1 MKDETESFLGEL
13 RLSRH
18 LQSIAQVS
26 ALGLAIAL
34 GLSFIIPA
42 HVIIEGGIR
51 STTPALLAILIL
63 GLTLLNILELL
74 GGSGER
80 GGIHALI
87 HESLGESMGFIA
99 AWSSFAANLLL
110 CAALLNSASRSL
122 AVLLPEIGTYA
133 TLAAVGTLIILVLI
147 NLFHLLPRRGM
158 LTSVLLVLLVA
169 FVALLVSAI
178 PSWEPSSYSALS
190 DSSAKNYLLAVAS
203 SITLFAGL
211 EAITSSRRRILMPQI
226 RLPQGLWVTLL
237 VGGLL
242 LIAVQLFVPA
252 LPSFSLQ
259 DEPAAVVRSLAGA
272 GVFRTWVT
280 MGVAFFALL
289 LAASECMLTSARVL
303 YSLSR
308 MGALPL
314 FFTRIQRPFR
324 LPPYIFSTLT
334 LMGSLLILL
343 MPFGWLIEI
352 SAGLF
357 LVLVILVNFAAIR
370 SRQAELE
377 RRRTIVI
384 PFFPLVPILALIFSI
399 VLFFGL
405 VPVGLLGAAGWIAI
419 GSVLLLLYARSRLL
433 EAQHGVTVFG
443 QDPETERREGAFRVL
458 VPLGTGVERRFIL
471 GLANALARQTN
482 GDVVPLQVIP
492 TADPLAIQEGR
503 RIAEERN
510 TLFKWSTRESAKNNV
525 PTYPITRLASSV
537 AQGIKDTAVEENC
550 SLILMSWPMETPEE
564 GTRTGRIM
572 DPVVHSAPCDV
583 AVVAYHPE
591 RLSSLQTDV
600 EEGQADRDMAS
611 PTLQINRIL
620 IPTAG
625 GPHAPLAMR
634 LALLLA
640 REFDATTQTVY
651 VTRPDA
657 TESELEGGRQRIE
670 STIEALREQL
680 SSLPQ
685 VDASSTEVD
694 QFPIESHVVRAHTV
708 VDGIVQAGSE
718 SDLVIMGAS
727 EESLIDQVL
736 FGALP
741 EKTARACPTPVIIT
755 KSFRGLPRFW
765 LRRVWDGFYQSI
777 PKLTRREQAKVYRG
791 VYHGAQPDTDYFVMM
806 GLAAMIATYGLLQGS
821 TAVIIGAML
830 VAPLFT
836 PILAIS
842 LAVVRGDVRL
852 LWIAFESA
860 LKGIALA
867 IGLAVLLAALSPLRS
882 VTHEITARINPNL
895 FDLAVAL
902 VSGVAGAY
910 AVARED
916 VSTALPG
923 VAIAAALVPPLGV
936 IGIGIAMWDA
946 NIAGGAS
953 LLFITNLIAIAFAG
967 AITLLLLGFRPTPGA
982 EQKARLRVGLI
993 TSLVMLIA
1001 IMIPLAI
1008 VFIDTARESQTYQV
1022 VETILQYYE
1031 ETNPGL
1037 DLVQFDVSESD
1048 GEVNVDVTF
1057 NAIIA
1062 FSEDM
1067 AESLRNDLVQ
1077 ALDRPVTLH
1086 LVSIPAEDIIIPS
1099 PE

>member
-1 MKDETESFLGEL
+1 MKDKTKSFLGEL

-18 LQSIAQVS
+18 LQSITQVS
-26 ALGLAIAL
+26 AVGLAVAL
-34 GLSFIIPA
+34 GLSFIIPV
-42 HVIIEGGIR
+42 HIIIESGIQ
-51 STTPALLAILIL
+51 SATPALLAILVL
-63 GLTLLNILELL
+63 GLTLLNIHELL

-80 GGIHALI
+80 GGIHALV
-87 HESLGESMGFIA
+87 HESLGKSWGFIA
-99 AWSSFAANLLL
+99 AWSSLAANLLL
-110 CAALLNSASRSL
+110 CAALLKSASRSL
-122 AVLLPEIGTYA
+122 AALFPEIEAYA
-133 TLAAVGTLIILVLI
+133 ALAAVGMLIILVLI
-147 NLFHLLPRRGM
+147 NLFHLLPRQGM
-158 LTSVLLVLLVA
+158 LPSVLLVLLVLI
-169 FVALLVSAI
+169 VALLISAL
-178 PSWEPSSYSALS
+178 PSWEPVSYSTLS
-190 DSSAKNYLLAVAS
+190 DSSARNYLLAIAS

-211 EAITSSRRRILMPQI
+211 EAITSSRRRILMPHV

-242 LIAVQLFVPA
+242 LISAQLIIPA
-252 LPSFSLQ
+252 LPTFSFQ
-259 DEPAAVVRSLAGA
+259 FEPAAVTRSLSSTGD
-272 GVFRTWVT
+272 FRTWLTV
-280 MGVAFFALL
+280 GIVLFALL

-308 MGALPL
+308 MEALPRI
-314 FFTRIQRPFR
+314 FTRIRRPFR
-324 LPPYIFSTLT
+324 LPPYIFITLT

-343 MPFGWLIEI
+343 MPFAWLIEI

-357 LVLVILVNFAAIR
+357 LALVILVNFAAIR
-370 SRQAELE
+370 SRRTEPE

-384 PFFPLVPILALIFSI
+384 PFFPLVPLLALTFSI

-405 VPVGLLGAAGWIAI
+405 VPVGLLGAAVWIAI
-419 GSVLLLLYARSRLL
+419 GSVLLFVYARPHLL
-433 EAQHGVTVFG
+433 EAQLGVTVFG
-443 QDPETERREGAFRVL
+443 QDPEAKRQEGAFRVL
-458 VPLGTGVERRFIL
+458 VPLGSGVERRFVL

-510 TLFKWSTRESAKNNV
+510 TLFKWSTRESSRNSV

-537 AQGIKDTAVEENC
+537 AQGINDTAVEENC
-550 SLILMSWPMETPEE
+550 SLILMSWPMETPKE
-564 GTRTGRIM
+564 GTRTGRIL

-583 AVVAYHPE
+583 AVIAYHPE
-591 RLSSLQTDV
+591 RLSSLQV
-600 EEGQADRDMAS
+600 EEEQVDGDIES
-611 PTLQINRIL
+611 PPFQIKRIL

-657 TESELEGGRQRIE
+657 TESDVEEGKKRIE

-685 VDASSTEVD
+685 VDASTADMS
-694 QFPIESHVVRAHTV
+694 QFPIESHVVRAHTI

-741 EKTARACPTPVIIT
+741 EKTARACPTPVVIT

-765 LRRVWDGFYQSI
+765 LRRVWDGFFRSL

-791 VYHGAQPDTDYFVMM
+791 VYQGAQPDTDYFVMM

-842 LAVVRGDVRL
+842 LAIVRGDIRL
-852 LWIAFESA
+852 LKIALESA

-867 IGLAVLLAALSPLRS
+867 IGLAALLTVLSPLRS

-902 VSGVAGAY
+902 VSGAAGAY

-982 EQKARLRVGLI
+982 EQKARLRFGLT

-1008 VFIDTARESQTYQV
+1008 VFINTARESQTYQA
-1022 VETILQYYE
+1022 VETTLQNYVD
-1031 ETNPGL
+1031 TNPSL
-1037 DLVQFDVSESD
+1037 RLVQFDVSEGDDDVS
-1048 GEVNVDVTF
+1048 VDVTF
-1057 NAIIA
+1057 NTLSA
-1062 FSEDM
+1062 FTEDM
-1067 AESLRNDLVQ
+1067 AENLRNDLVQ

-1086 LVSIPAEDIIIPS
+1086 IVSIPAEDITVPS
-1099 PE
+1099 PD

>member
-1 MKDETESFLGEL
+1 MIDETESFLGEL

-34 GLSFIIPA
+34 GLSFIIPP
-42 HVIIEGGIR
+42 HVIIEGSIR
-51 STTPALLAILIL
+51 SAAPALLAILIL
-63 GLTLLNILELL
+63 GLTLLNIHELL

-80 GGIHALI
+80 GGIHTLI
-87 HESLGESMGFIA
+87 HESLGKSMGFVA
-99 AWSSFAANLLL
+99 AWSSLAANLLL
-110 CAALLNSASRSL
+110 CAALVISASRSL
-122 AVLLPEIGTYA
+122 TILFPEMGSFA
-133 TLAAVGTLIILVLI
+133 TLAAVGMLIILVLI
-147 NLFHLLPRRGM
+147 SLFPLLPRRGM
-158 LTSVLLVLLVA
+158 LTPILLVLLVA
-169 FVALLVSAI
+169 FVALLISAI
-178 PSWEPSSYSALS
+178 PSWEPSS
-190 DSSAKNYLLAVAS
+190 SSTFADAPAKNYLLAVAS

-211 EAITSSRRRILMPQI
+211 EAITSSRRRILMPHI
-226 RLPQGLWVTLL
+226 RLPQGLWITLL
-237 VGGLL
+237 VGSLL
-242 LIAVQLFVPA
+242 LISVQLLFPA

-259 DEPAAVVRSLAGA
+259 DGSAVVTRSLAGA
-272 GVFRTWVT
+272 GIFRTWLT
-280 MGVAFFALL
+280 TTVAVFALL

-308 MGALPL
+308 MGALPRFL
-314 FFTRIQRPFR
+314 TRIRRPFR
-324 LPPYIFSTLT
+324 LPPYIFSILT
-334 LMGSLLILL
+334 LMGSLLIFF
-343 MPFGWLIEI
+343 MPPGWLIEI

-357 LVLVILVNFAAIR
+357 LVLVILVNFAAMR
-370 SRQAELE
+370 SRQAEPE

-384 PFFPLVPILALIFSI
+384 PFFPLVPILALTLSI
-399 VLFFGL
+399 VVFFGL
-405 VPVGLLGAAGWIAI
+405 VPVGLLGTAGWII
-419 GSVLLLLYARSRLL
+419 VGSALLLVYSRSRLL
-433 EAQHGVTVFG
+433 DAQHGVTVFG
-443 QDPETERREGAFRVL
+443 QDPDTKRREDAFRIL
-458 VPLGTGVERRFIL
+458 VPLGAEVERRFIL

-492 TADPLAIQEGR
+492 TADPLAIREGR

-510 TLFKWSTRESAKNNV
+510 TLFKWSTRESAKNSV

-550 SLILMSWPMETPEE
+550 SLILMSWPIETPKE
-564 GTRTGRIM
+564 GTRSGRIL

-591 RLSSLQTDV
+591 RFSSPHV
-600 EEGQADRDMAS
+600 EDGQGDGDRAGT
-611 PTLQINRIL
+611 PLQINRIL

-625 GPHAPLAMR
+625 GPHAPLAIR

-657 TESELEGGRQRIE
+657 SESELEGGRQRIE
-670 STIEALREQL
+670 RTIEKLREQF

-685 VDASSTEVD
+685 IDASSTD
-694 QFPIESHVVRAHTV
+694 MDPFPIESHVVRAHTV
-708 VDGIVQAGSE
+708 VEGIVQAGSE

-741 EKTARACPTPVIIT
+741 EKTARACPTPVIMI

-765 LRRVWDGFYQSI
+765 LRRVWDSFFRSL
-777 PKLTRREQAKVYRG
+777 PKLTRREQATVYKG
-791 VYHGAQPDTDYFVMM
+791 VYKGAQPDTDYFVMM

-821 TAVIIGAML
+821 AAVIIGAML

-842 LAVVRGDVRL
+842 LAVVRGDIRL
-852 LWIAFESA
+852 LWIALESA

-867 IGLAVLLAALSPLRS
+867 IGLAVLLTALSPLRS
-882 VTHEITARINPNL
+882 VTPEITARINPNL

-902 VSGVAGAY
+902 ISGAAGAY

-916 VSTALPG
+916 VATALPG

-953 LLFITNLIAIAFAG
+953 LLFVTNLIAIAFAG
-967 AITLLLLGFRPTPGA
+967 AITLLMLGFRPTPGA

-1001 IMIPLAI
+1001 IMIPLAV
-1008 VFIDTARESQTYQV
+1008 VFLDTAHESQTFRV
-1022 VETILQYYE
+1022 VETTLQNYA
-1031 ETNPGL
+1031 ETNPSL
-1037 DLVQFDVSESD
+1037 RLVRFDVSEGG
-1048 GEVNVDVTF
+1048 GEVSVDVTF
-1057 NAIIA
+1057 NALNT
-1062 FSEDM
+1062 FSEDV
-1067 AESLRNDLVQ
+1067 AESLQKNLVQ
-1077 ALDRPVTLH
+1077 ALDQPVTLH
-1086 LVSIPAEDIIIPS
+1086 LVSIPAEDITIPS

>member
-18 LQSIAQVS
+18 LQTITQVS
-26 ALGLAIAL
+26 ALGLAVAL

-42 HVIIEGGIR
+42 HIVIESGIQ
-51 STTPALLAILIL
+51 SATPALLAILVL
-63 GLTLLNILELL
+63 GLTLLNIHELL
-74 GGSGER
+74 GGSSER
-80 GGIHALI
+80 GGIHALV
-87 HESLGESMGFIA
+87 HESLGKSWGFIA
-99 AWSSFAANLLL
+99 AWSSLAANLLL
-110 CAALLNSASRSL
+110 CAALLKSASRSL
-122 AVLLPEIGTYA
+122 AALFPEIEAYA
-133 TLAAVGTLIILVLI
+133 ALTAVGLLIVLVLI

-158 LTSVLLVLLVA
+158 LPSVLLVLLVA
-169 FVALLVSAI
+169 FVALLISAI
-178 PSWEPSSYSALS
+178 PSWEPSSTSALS
-190 DSSAKNYLLAVAS
+190 DSSAKNYLLAIAS
-203 SITLFAGL
+203 SITLFASL
-211 EAITSSRRRILMPQI
+211 EAITSSRRRILTPHI
-226 RLPQGLWVTLL
+226 RLPQGLWITLL

-242 LIAVQLFVPA
+242 LISAQLFLPA
-252 LPSFSLQ
+252 LPIFSVL
-259 DEPAAVVRSLAGA
+259 DESTAVTRSLAGTGFFQTWLTA
-272 GVFRTWVT
+272 GVI
-280 MGVAFFALL
+280 FFALL

-308 MGALPL
+308 MEALPL
-314 FFTRIQRPFR
+314 IFTRIRRPFR
-324 LPPYIFSTLT
+324 LPPFIFVTLT

-343 MPFGWLIEI
+343 MPFAWLIEV

-357 LVLVILVNFAAIR
+357 LVQVILVNLAAIR
-370 SRQAELE
+370 SRQAEPE
-377 RRRTIVI
+377 RRRTIVV
-384 PFFPLVPILALIFSI
+384 PFFPLVPLLALTFSI
-399 VLFFGL
+399 ILFFGL
-405 VPVGLLGAAGWIAI
+405 VPVGLLGAAVWIAI
-419 GSVLLLLYARSRLL
+419 GSVLLFVYARPRLL

-443 QDPETERREGAFRVL
+443 QEPEILRREGAFRIL
-458 VPLGTGVERRFIL
+458 VPLGSGVERRFVL
-471 GLANALARQTN
+471 GFANALARQTN
-482 GDVVPLQVIP
+482 GDVIPLQVIP

-510 TLFKWSTRESAKNNV
+510 TLFKWSTREGKGNSV
-525 PTYPITRLASSV
+525 PTYPITRLASGV
-537 AQGIKDTAVEENC
+537 AQGINDTAVEEKC
-550 SLILMSWPMETPEE
+550 SLILMSWPMETPKE
-564 GTRTGRIM
+564 GARTGRIL

-583 AVVAYHPE
+583 AVIAYHPE
-591 RLSSLQTDV
+591 RLSSLQV
-600 EEGQADRDMAS
+600 EDEQIDGDMAS
-611 PTLQINRIL
+611 PPTQIKRIL

-657 TESELEGGRQRIE
+657 TEGELEGGRQRIE

-685 VDASSTEVD
+685 IDDSSAD
-694 QFPIESHVVRAHTV
+694 MSQFPIESRVVRAHTI

-741 EKTARACPTPVIIT
+741 EKTARACPTPVVIT

-765 LRRVWDGFYQSI
+765 LRRVWDGFFRSL

-791 VYHGAQPDTDYFVMM
+791 VYKGAQPDTDYFVMM

-842 LAVVRGDVRL
+842 LAIVRGDIRL
-852 LWIAFESA
+852 LKIAFESA

-867 IGLAVLLAALSPLRS
+867 IGLAVLLTVLSPLRS

-902 VSGVAGAY
+902 VSGIAGAY

-936 IGIGIAMWDA
+936 IGIGIAMWDVD
-946 NIAGGAS
+946 IAGGAS

-982 EQKARLRVGLI
+982 EQKARLRFGLT

-1001 IMIPLAI
+1001 IMIPLGI
-1008 VFIDTARESQTYQV
+1008 VFINTARESQTYQV
-1022 VETILQYYE
+1022 VETTLQNYV
-1031 ETNPGL
+1031 ETNPSL
-1037 DLVQFDVSESD
+1037 HLVQFDVSEGD

-1057 NAIIA
+1057 NALSE

-1067 AESLRNDLVQ
+1067 AENLRNDLVQ

-1086 LVSIPAEDIIIPS
+1086 IVSIPAEGITIPS
-1099 PE
+1099 PD

>member
-1 MKDETESFLGEL
+1 MKDESESFLGEL

-18 LQSIAQVS
+18 LQSVAQVS

-51 STTPALLAILIL
+51 SATPALLAILVL
-63 GLTLLNILELL
+63 GLTLLNIHELL

-87 HESLGESMGFIA
+87 HDSLGKSMGFVA
-99 AWSSFAANLLL
+99 AWSSLAANLLL
-110 CAALLNSASRSL
+110 CAALLMSASRSL
-122 AVLLPEIGTYA
+122 TILFPEMGSYA
-133 TLAAVGTLIILVLI
+133 TLAAVGMLIILVLT
-147 NLFHLLPRRGM
+147 NLFHILPRRGM
-158 LTSVLLVLLVA
+158 LTPVLVMLLVVFL
-169 FVALLVSAI
+169 ALLVSAI
-178 PSWEPSSYSALS
+178 PSREPSSFSAIA

-211 EAITSSRRRILMPQI
+211 EAITSSRRRIHMPLI
-226 RLPQGLWVTLL
+226 RLPQGLWATIL

-242 LIAVQLFVPA
+242 LISVQFFVPA

-259 DEPAAVVRSLAGA
+259 DGSAVVTRSLAGT
-272 GVFRTWVT
+272 GIFRMWLTT
-280 MGVAFFALL
+280 GVAFFALL

-314 FFTRIQRPFR
+314 LFTRIQRPFR
-324 LPPYIFSTLT
+324 LPPYIFIILT
-334 LMGSLLILL
+334 FMGSLLILL
-343 MPFGWLIEI
+343 LPFGWLIEI

-357 LVLVILVNFAAIR
+357 LVILILVNFAAIR
-370 SRQAELE
+370 SRQAEPE
-377 RRRTIVI
+377 RRRTIVV

-399 VLFFGL
+399 IIFFGL
-405 VPVGLLGAAGWIAI
+405 VPVGLLGTAGWIAI
-419 GSVLLLLYARSRLL
+419 GSALLLVYARSRLL

-443 QDPETERREGAFRVL
+443 QDPDTKRREDAFRIL
-458 VPLGTGVERRFIL
+458 VPLGAGVERRFIL

-482 GDVVPLQVIP
+482 GDVIPLQVIP
-492 TADPLAIQEGR
+492 TADPLAIQEGQ

-510 TLFKWSTRESAKNNV
+510 TLFKWSTRESTKNSV
-525 PTYPITRLASSV
+525 PTYPITRLSSSV
-537 AQGIKDTAVEENC
+537 AQGINETAVEENC
-550 SLILMSWPMETPEE
+550 SLILMSWPMDTPRE

-591 RLSSLQTDV
+591 RLSSLRAEVEDGQTD
-600 EEGQADRDMAS
+600 GDLAY
-611 PTLQINRIL
+611 PHLHIGRIL

-657 TESELEGGRQRIE
+657 TESELEEGRQRIE

-685 VDASSTEVD
+685 VDSSSTDLE
-694 QFPIESHVVRAHTV
+694 QFPIESHVVSAHTV
-708 VDGIVQAGSE
+708 VEGIVQAGSE

-765 LRRVWDGFYQSI
+765 LHRVWDSFFRSL

-791 VYHGAQPDTDYFVMM
+791 IYKGAQPDTDYFVMM

-821 TAVIIGAML
+821 AAVIIGAML

-867 IGLAVLLAALSPLRS
+867 IGLVVLLTALSPLRS
-882 VTHEITARINPNL
+882 ITHEITARINPNL

-910 AVARED
+910 AIARED
-916 VSTALPG
+916 VATALPG

-1008 VFIDTARESQTYQV
+1008 VFLDTAHESQTFQV
-1022 VETILQYYE
+1022 VETTLQNYT
-1031 ETNPGL
+1031 ETNPSL
-1037 DLVQFDVSESD
+1037 RLVRFDISEGD

-1057 NAIIA
+1057 NALNP

-1067 AESLRNDLVQ
+1067 AGNLQNDLMQ

-1086 LVSIPAEDIIIPS
+1086 LVSIPAEDITIPS
-1099 PE
+1099 PD

>member
-1 MKDETESFLGEL
+1 MKGETESFLGEL

-18 LQSIAQVS
+18 LHSITQVS
-26 ALGLAIAL
+26 ALGLVVAL
-34 GLSFIIPA
+34 GLSFILPA
-42 HVIIEGGIR
+42 HIIIESGIQ
-51 STTPALLAILIL
+51 SATPALFAILVI
-63 GLTLLNILELL
+63 GLTLLNIHELL

-80 GGIHALI
+80 GGIHALV
-87 HESLGESMGFIA
+87 HESLGKSWGFIA
-99 AWSSFAANLLL
+99 AWSSLAANLLL
-110 CAALLNSASRSL
+110 CAALLKSASRPL
-122 AVLLPEIGTYA
+122 AALFPEIEAYA
-133 TLAAVGTLIILVLI
+133 AFAAVGMLIILVLI
-147 NLFHLLPRRGM
+147 NLFHFLPRRGM
-158 LTSVLLVLLVA
+158 LPSVLLVLLVA
-169 FVALLVSAI
+169 FVAILISAI
-178 PSWEPSSYSALS
+178 PSWDPASISTLS
-190 DSSAKNYLLAVAS
+190 DSSAKSYLLAIAS
-203 SITLFAGL
+203 SITLFASL
-211 EAITSSRRRILMPQI
+211 EAITSSRRRILMPHI

-237 VGGLL
+237 LGGLL
-242 LIAVQLFVPA
+242 LILAQLF
-252 LPSFSLQ
+252 LPDLPIYSLLA
-259 DEPAAVVRSLAGA
+259 EPAAVTRSLTGT
-272 GVFRTWVT
+272 GVLRERLTASV
-280 MGVAFFALL
+280 VLFALL

-314 FFTRIQRPFR
+314 ILTRIRHPFR
-324 LPPYIFSTLT
+324 LPPYIFITLT

-357 LVLVILVNFAAIR
+357 LVLMILVNFAAIR
-370 SRQAELE
+370 SRQAEPD

-384 PFFPLVPILALIFSI
+384 PFFPLVPLLALTFSI

-405 VPVGLLGAAGWIAI
+405 VPVGLLGTAGWIAI
-419 GSVLLLLYARSRLL
+419 GSVLLFVYARPRLL

-443 QDPETERREGAFRVL
+443 QDPETIRQEGAFRIL
-458 VPLGTGVERRFIL
+458 VPLGSGVERRFVL
-471 GLANALARQTN
+471 GFANALARQTN

-510 TLFKWSTRESAKNNV
+510 TLFKWSTRESARNSV

-550 SLILMSWPMETPEE
+550 SLILMSWPMETPKE
-564 GTRTGRIM
+564 GSRTGRIL

-583 AVVAYHPE
+583 AVITYHPE
-591 RLSSLQTDV
+591 RLSSLQV
-600 EEGQADRDMAS
+600 EEGQVDGAIES
-611 PTLQINRIL
+611 PPFQIKRIL

-625 GPHAPLAMR
+625 GPHAPLAMQ

-657 TESELEGGRQRIE
+657 TESELEEGRQRIQ
-670 STIEALREQL
+670 STIEALQEQL
-680 SSLPQ
+680 SSLPK
-685 VDASSTEVD
+685 VDASSTD
-694 QFPIESHVVRAHTV
+694 MSQFPIESHVVRAHTI

-727 EESLIDQVL
+727 EESMIDQVL
-736 FGALP
+736 FGAVP
-741 EKTARACPTPVIIT
+741 EKTARACPTPVVIT

-765 LRRVWDGFYQSI
+765 LRRVWDGFFRSL

-791 VYHGAQPDTDYFVMM
+791 VYKGAQPDTDYFVMM
-806 GLAAMIATYGLLQGS
+806 GLAAMIATYGLLQAS

-842 LAVVRGDVRL
+842 LAVVRGDIRL
-852 LWIAFESA
+852 LKIAFESA

-867 IGLAVLLAALSPLRS
+867 IGLAVLLTVLSPLRS
-882 VTHEITARINPNL
+882 VSHEITARINPNL

-902 VSGVAGAY
+902 VSGAAGAY

-923 VAIAAALVPPLGV
+923 VAISAALVPPLSV
-936 IGIGIAMWDA
+936 IGIGIALWDA
-946 NIAGGAS
+946 NITGGAS
-953 LLFITNLIAIAFAG
+953 LLFITNIIAIAFAG

-982 EQKARLRVGLI
+982 EQKARLRFGLT

-1001 IMIPLAI
+1001 IMIPLGI
-1008 VFIDTARESQTYQV
+1008 IFINTARESQTYQV
-1022 VETILQYYE
+1022 VETTLQNYVG
-1031 ETNPGL
+1031 TNPSL
-1037 DLVQFDVSESD
+1037 RLVQFDVSED
-1048 GEVNVDVTF
+1048 DDKVNVDVTF
-1057 NAIIA
+1057 NALSA
-1062 FSEDM
+1062 FSEEM
-1067 AESLRNDLVQ
+1067 AENLRNDLMQ

-1086 LVSIPAEDIIIPS
+1086 LVSIPAEDITIPS
-1099 PE
+1099 PD

>member
-26 ALGLAIAL
+26 ALGLVIAL

-51 STTPALLAILIL
+51 SAAPALLAIVIL
-63 GLTLLNILELL
+63 GLTLLNIHELL

-80 GGIHALI
+80 GGIHALV
-87 HESLGESMGFIA
+87 HESLGKSMGFVA
-99 AWSSFAANLLL
+99 AWSSLAANLLL
-110 CAALLNSASRSL
+110 CAALLKSASRSL
-122 AVLLPEIGTYA
+122 TVLLPEIGGYTSFV
-133 TLAAVGTLIILVLI
+133 AVGMLIVLVLI
-147 NLFHLLPRRGM
+147 NLFHILPRRGM
-158 LTSVLLVLLVA
+158 LTPILLVLLVA
-169 FVALLVSAI
+169 FVALLIGAI
-178 PSWEPSSYSALS
+178 PSWESSSISTLS
-190 DSSAKNYLLAVAS
+190 EPPAKSYLLAVAS

-211 EAITSSRRRILMPQI
+211 EAITSSRRRILMPHT
-226 RLPQGLWVTLL
+226 RLPQGLWATLL

-242 LIAVQLFVPA
+242 LISVQLCVPA

-259 DEPAAVVRSLAGA
+259 DGSAVVTHSLAGA
-272 GVFRTWVT
+272 GIFRTWLT
-280 MGVAFFALL
+280 TAVAFFALL
-289 LAASECMLTSARVL
+289 IAASECMLTSARVL

-308 MGALPL
+308 MRALPRFL
-314 FFTRIQRPFR
+314 TRIRRPFR
-324 LPPYIFSTLT
+324 LPPYIFSILA
-334 LMGSLLILL
+334 LMGSLLIIFL
-343 MPFGWLIEI
+343 PFGWLIEI

-370 SRQAELE
+370 SRQAEPE

-384 PFFPLVPILALIFSI
+384 PFFPLVPILALTLSI
-399 VLFFGL
+399 VIFFGL
-405 VPVGLLGAAGWIAI
+405 VPVGLLGTAGWIVI
-419 GSVLLLLYARSRLL
+419 GLALLLLYARSRLL

-443 QDPETERREGAFRVL
+443 QDPDTKRPEDAFRIL
-458 VPLGTGVERRFIL
+458 VPLGAGVERRFIL

-510 TLFKWSTRESAKNNV
+510 TLFKWSTRESAKNSV

-537 AQGIKDTAVEENC
+537 AQGINDTAAEENC
-550 SLILMSWPMETPEE
+550 SLILMSWPIEAPQE
-564 GTRTGRIM
+564 GTRAGRIL

-591 RLSSLQTDV
+591 RFSSLHA
-600 EEGQADRDMAS
+600 EEGQVDGDMAGR
-611 PTLQINRIL
+611 PLQIKRIM

-640 REFDATTQTVY
+640 REFDATTHTVY

-657 TESELEGGRQRIE
+657 SESELEGGKQRIE
-670 STIEALREQL
+670 STIDKLREQL
-680 SSLPQ
+680 SSLPH
-685 VDASSTEVD
+685 VDAPSAD
-694 QFPIESHVVRAHTV
+694 MDPFPIESHVVRAHTV

-741 EKTARACPTPVIIT
+741 EKTARACPTPVIMA
-755 KSFRGLPRFW
+755 KSFRGYPRFW
-765 LRRVWDGFYQSI
+765 LRRVWDGFFRSL

-791 VYHGAQPDTDYFVMM
+791 VFKSAQPDTDYFVMM

-821 TAVIIGAML
+821 AAVIIGAML

-842 LAVVRGDVRL
+842 LAVVRGDIRL
-852 LWIAFESA
+852 LWIAIESA

-867 IGLAVLLAALSPLRS
+867 IGLVVLLTALSPLRS

-902 VSGVAGAY
+902 VSGAAGAY

-916 VSTALPG
+916 VATALPG

-1001 IMIPLAI
+1001 IMIPLAV
-1008 VFIDTARESQTYQV
+1008 VFLDTAHKSQTFQV
-1022 VETILQYYE
+1022 VETTLQNYTV
-1031 ETNPGL
+1031 TNPSL
-1037 DLVQFDVSESD
+1037 RLMRFDISEGD
-1048 GEVNVDVTF
+1048 GEVSVDVTF
-1057 NAIIA
+1057 NALNP

-1067 AESLRNDLVQ
+1067 AENLQDDLMQ

-1086 LVSIPAEDIIIPS
+1086 LVSIPAEDITIPS
-1099 PE
+1099 SE

>member
-1 MKDETESFLGEL
+1 MKDEPESFLGEL

-51 STTPALLAILIL
+51 SATPALLAILIL
-63 GLTLLNILELL
+63 GLTLLNIHELL

-87 HESLGESMGFIA
+87 HESLGKSMGFIA

-110 CAALLNSASRSL
+110 CAALLKSASRSL
-122 AVLLPEIGTYA
+122 AVLLPEIGSYA
-133 TLAAVGTLIILVLI
+133 TMAAVAMLIILVLI

-158 LTSVLLVLLVA
+158 LTSVLLVLLVV
-169 FVALLVSAI
+169 FVALLISAI
-178 PSWEPSSYSALS
+178 PSWEPSSYPALS

-211 EAITSSRRRILMPQI
+211 EAITSSRRRILMPHI

-242 LIAVQLFVPA
+242 LIAVQFFVPA

-259 DEPAAVVRSLAGA
+259 DGPAAVTRSLAGA
-272 GVFRTWVT
+272 GIFRTWLT
-280 MGVAFFALL
+280 TGVALFALL

-308 MGALPL
+308 MGALPR
-314 FFTRIQRPFR
+314 FFTRIHRPFR
-324 LPPYIFSTLT
+324 LPPFIFCTLT

-357 LVLVILVNFAAIR
+357 LVLVVLVNFAAIR
-370 SRQAELE
+370 SRQAEPE
-377 RRRTIVI
+377 RRRAIVI
-384 PFFPLVPILALIFSI
+384 PFFPLVPILALTLSI
-399 VLFFGL
+399 VIFFGL
-405 VPVGLLGAAGWIAI
+405 VPVGLLGTAGWIAI
-419 GSVLLLLYARSRLL
+419 GSALLLVYARSHLL

-443 QDPETERREGAFRVL
+443 QDPETKRQEGAFRIL
-458 VPLGTGVERRFIL
+458 VPLGAGGERRFIL
-471 GLANALARQTN
+471 GLATALARQTN
-482 GDVVPLQVIP
+482 GDVIPLQVIP
-492 TADPLAIQEGR
+492 TADPLAIQDGR
-503 RIAEERN
+503 RVAEERN
-510 TLFKWSTRESAKNNV
+510 TLFKWSTRESARNSV

-537 AQGIKDTAVEENC
+537 AQGINDTAVEENC
-550 SLILMSWPMETPEE
+550 SLILMAWRIETPRE
-564 GTRTGRIM
+564 GIRTGRIL

-591 RLSSLQTDV
+591 RLASLQV
-600 EEGQADRDMAS
+600 EDGQVDGNTAS
-611 PTLQINRIL
+611 PSLKINRIL

-670 STIEALREQL
+670 NTIEALREQL

-685 VDASSTEVD
+685 VDAASADMD
-694 QFPIESHVVRAHTV
+694 QFPIESHVVSAHTV

-741 EKTARACPTPVIIT
+741 EKTARACPTPVIMI

-765 LRRVWDGFYQSI
+765 LRRVWDGFFRSL
-777 PKLTRREQAKVYRG
+777 PKLTRSEQAKVYRG
-791 VYHGAQPDTDYFVMM
+791 VYQGAQPDTDYFVMM

-842 LAVVRGDVRL
+842 LAIVRGDVRL

-867 IGLAVLLAALSPLRS
+867 IGLAFLLTAISPLRT

-1001 IMIPLAI
+1001 IMVPLAI
-1008 VFIDTARESQTYQV
+1008 VFIDTTRESQTFRVVDSTLQNY
-1022 VETILQYYE
+1022 VETNSSLR
-1031 ETNPGL
+1031 
-1037 DLVQFDVSESD
+1037 LVRFDVSEGD
-1048 GEVNVDVTF
+1048 GEVNVDVTLNAF
-1057 NAIIA
+1057 NA
-1062 FSEDM
+1062 FSVDL
-1067 AESLRNDLVQ
+1067 AESLREELVQ

-1086 LVSIPAEDIIIPS
+1086 LVSIPAEDITIPS

>member
-13 RLSRH
+13 RLSRR

-42 HVIIEGGIR
+42 HVIIAGGIR
-51 STTPALLAILIL
+51 SVAPAMLALLIL
-63 GLTLLNILELL
+63 GLTLLNIHELL
-74 GGSGER
+74 GGSSER
-80 GGIHALI
+80 GGVHALI
-87 HESLGESMGFIA
+87 HESLGKSMGFLA
-99 AWSSFAANLLL
+99 AWSSLAANLLL
-110 CAALLNSASRSL
+110 CAALLQSASRSL
-122 AVLLPEIGTYA
+122 AVLLPEIETYA
-133 TLAAVGTLIILVLI
+133 VFAAVGMLVLLVLI
-147 NLFHLLPRRGM
+147 NLFHLLPRREM
-158 LTSVLLVLLVA
+158 LTSVLMVLLVA
-169 FVALLVSAI
+169 FLALLISAL
-178 PSWEPSSYSALS
+178 PSREPSSYSTFS
-190 DSSAKNYLLAVAS
+190 DPSAKNFLLAVAS

-211 EAITSSRRRILMPQI
+211 EAITSSRRRILMPHV

-237 VGGLL
+237 AGGLL
-242 LIAVQLFVPA
+242 LISVQLFVPA

-259 DEPAAVVRSLAGA
+259 DEPAAVARSLAGA
-272 GVFRTWVT
+272 GILRTWLT
-280 MGVAFFALL
+280 SGVAFLALL

-308 MGALPL
+308 MEALPL
-314 FFTRIQRPFR
+314 FLTRIRRPYR
-324 LPPYIFSTLT
+324 LPPYIFSILT
-334 LMGSLLILL
+334 LIGSLLILL

-357 LVLVILVNFAAIR
+357 LVQVILVNFAAIR
-370 SRQAELE
+370 SRQAEPK
-377 RRRTIVI
+377 RRRAIVI

-399 VLFFGL
+399 VIIFGL
-405 VPVGLLGAAGWIAI
+405 VPVGLLGTAVWIAI
-419 GSVLLLLYARSRLL
+419 GSAFLLMYARSHLL

-443 QDPETERREGAFRVL
+443 QDPKTKRREGAFRIL
-458 VPLGTGVERRFIL
+458 VPLGDGGERRFIL

-482 GDVVPLQVIP
+482 GDVIPLQVIP

-510 TLFKWSTRESAKNNV
+510 TLFKWSTRESARNSV

-537 AQGIKDTAVEENC
+537 AQGINDTAREEDC
-550 SLILMSWPMETPEE
+550 SLILMSWPMETPKE
-564 GTRTGRIM
+564 GTRTGRIL

-591 RLSSLQTDV
+591 RLSSLQTEDGGANG
-600 EEGQADRDMAS
+600 EMAS
-611 PTLQINRIL
+611 PSLQIKRIL

-625 GPHAPLAMR
+625 GPHAPLAMQ

-640 REFDATTQTVY
+640 RDFDATTETVY
-651 VTRPDA
+651 VTQPDA
-657 TESELEGGRQRIE
+657 TESDLEGGRQRIA

-680 SSLPQ
+680 STLPQ
-685 VDASSTEVD
+685 VDASSAEMG

-708 VDGIVQAGSE
+708 VDGIVQAGSD

-765 LRRVWDGFYQSI
+765 LRRAWDGFFRSI

-791 VYHGAQPDTDYFVMM
+791 VYQGAQPDTDYFVMM

-836 PILAIS
+836 PILASS

-852 LWIAFESA
+852 LWIALESA

-867 IGLAVLLAALSPLRS
+867 IGLAVLLTAISPLRS
-882 VTHEITARINPNL
+882 VTDEIAARINPNL

-902 VSGVAGAY
+902 VSGAAGAY

-916 VSTALPG
+916 VATALPG

-946 NIAGGAS
+946 NIAWGAS

-967 AITLLLLGFRPTPGA
+967 AITLILLGFRPTPGA

-1001 IMIPLAI
+1001 IMVPLAI
-1008 VFIDTARESQTYQV
+1008 VFIDTARESQTFQV
-1022 VETILQYYE
+1022 VETTLQNYV
-1031 ETNPGL
+1031 ETNPSL
-1037 DLVQFDVSESD
+1037 RLERFDISE
-1048 GEVNVDVTF
+1048 GEDDVNIDVTF
-1057 NAIIA
+1057 NSLVA
-1062 FSEDM
+1062 FTEEM
-1067 AESLRNDLVQ
+1067 AESLRNDLLQ

-1086 LVSIPAEDIIIPS
+1086 LVTIPAEDITIPS

>member
-1 MKDETESFLGEL
+1 MKDESESFLGEL

-18 LQSIAQVS
+18 LQSITQVS

-34 GLSFIIPA
+34 GLSFIIPV
-42 HVIIEGGIR
+42 HILNESGIQ
-51 STTPALLAILIL
+51 SATPALLAILVL
-63 GLTLLNILELL
+63 GLTLLNIQELL

-80 GGIHALI
+80 GGIHALV
-87 HESLGESMGFIA
+87 HESLGKSSGFIA
-99 AWSSFAANLLL
+99 AWSSLAANLLL
-110 CAALLNSASRSL
+110 CAALLKSASRSL
-122 AVLLPEIGTYA
+122 AALFPEIEAYA
-133 TLAAVGTLIILVLI
+133 ALVAVGMLILLVLI

-158 LTSVLLVLLVA
+158 LPSVLLVLLVA
-169 FVALLVSAI
+169 FVALLISVI
-178 PSWEPSSYSALS
+178 PSWEPSSTSTLS
-190 DSSAKNYLLAVAS
+190 DSSARNYLLAIAS

-211 EAITSSRRRILMPQI
+211 EAITSSKRRILMPNI
-226 RLPQGLWVTLL
+226 RLPQGLWITLL
-237 VGGLL
+237 LGGLL
-242 LIAVQLFVPA
+242 LISAQLLIPA
-252 LPSFSLQ
+252 LPTFSVL
-259 DEPAAVVRSLAGA
+259 DESTVATISLAGA
-272 GVFRTWVT
+272 GGFRTWLT
-280 MGVAFFALL
+280 AGVVFFALL

-308 MGALPL
+308 MEALPRI
-314 FFTRIQRPFR
+314 FTQIRRPFR
-324 LPPYIFSTLT
+324 LPPYIFITLT
-334 LMGSLLILL
+334 LLGSLLILF
-343 MPFGWLIEI
+343 MPSAWLIEI

-357 LVLVILVNFAAIR
+357 LVQVILVNLAAIR
-370 SRQAELE
+370 SRQAEPE

-384 PFFPLVPILALIFSI
+384 PFFPLIPLLALTFSI

-405 VPVGLLGAAGWIAI
+405 VPLGLLGAAGWIAI
-419 GSVLLLLYARSRLL
+419 GSVLLFVYARPRLL

-443 QDPETERREGAFRVL
+443 QDPETLRREGAFRIL
-458 VPLGTGVERRFIL
+458 VPLGSGVERRFVL
-471 GLANALARQTN
+471 GFANALARQTN
-482 GDVVPLQVIP
+482 GDVIPLQVIP

-510 TLFKWSTRESAKNNV
+510 TLFKWSTRESKGNSV

-550 SLILMSWPMETPEE
+550 SLILMSWPMETPKE
-564 GTRTGRIM
+564 GARTGRIL

-583 AVVAYHPE
+583 AVIAYRPE
-591 RLSSLQTDV
+591 RLSSLQV
-600 EEGQADRDMAS
+600 EEGQVDGDIES
-611 PTLQINRIL
+611 PPFQIKRIL

-625 GPHAPLAMR
+625 GPHAPLAMQ

-640 REFDATTQTVY
+640 REFEATTQTVY

-657 TESELEGGRQRIE
+657 TESELEEGRQRIE
-670 STIEALREQL
+670 NTIEALREQH

-685 VDASSTEVD
+685 VDDSSTD
-694 QFPIESHVVRAHTV
+694 IGQFPIESHVVRAHTI

-727 EESLIDQVL
+727 EESMIDQVL

-741 EKTARACPTPVIIT
+741 EKTARACPTPVVIT

-765 LRRVWDGFYQSI
+765 LRRVWDGFFRSL

-791 VYHGAQPDTDYFVMM
+791 VYKGAQPDTDYFVMM

-842 LAVVRGDVRL
+842 LAIVRGDIRL
-852 LWIAFESA
+852 LKIAFESA

-867 IGLAVLLAALSPLRS
+867 IGLAVLLTVLSPLRS

-902 VSGVAGAY
+902 VSGAAGAY
-910 AVARED
+910 AIARED

-936 IGIGIAMWDA
+936 IGIGIAMWDV

-982 EQKARLRVGLI
+982 EQKARLRFGLT

-1008 VFIDTARESQTYQV
+1008 VFINTARESQTYQV
-1022 VETILQYYE
+1022 VETTLQNYV
-1031 ETNPGL
+1031 ETSPSL
-1037 DLVQFDVSESD
+1037 RLVQFDISED
-1048 GEVNVDVTF
+1048 DDEVYVDVTF
-1057 NAIIA
+1057 NTLSA

-1067 AESLRNDLVQ
+1067 AKNLRNDLVQ

-1086 LVSIPAEDIIIPS
+1086 IVSIPAEDITIPS
-1099 PE
+1099 PD